1 MSNYAETKKVM
12 DKIRDKYGC
21 KGEVLF
27 RTAIQSVVEYGQY
40 MFQDEEFI
48 ADQMR
53 QIDDRHDAAEAE
65 GKTLWIT
72 RAFEKAII
80 ECCQELAE
88 VNSYDLLMYIQREVW
103 LGNDGISLD
112 RAKQIAEKVM
122 DWITIDSSDSSED
135 YDTFSNYCGIDD
147 DELEGLGFGYLIPT
161 HEEED

>member
-1 MSNYAETKKVM
+1 MSNYAESKKAI
-12 DKIRDKYGC
+12 DKIRKEYGC

-40 MFQDEEFI
+40 MFKDEEFI
-48 ADQMR
+48 TDQMR
-53 QIDDRHDAAEAE
+53 QIDDRHDAAETE

-72 RAFEKAII
+72 RTFEKAII

-88 VNSYDLLMYIQREVW
+88 VNSYDLLMYVQREVW

-112 RAKQIAEKVM
+112 RAKK
-122 DWITIDSSDSSED
+122 ITIHLMDFITMYSDDSSEN

-147 DELEGLGFGYLIPT
+147 DELEELGFGYLIPEY
-161 HEEED
+161 EEGD

>member
-147 DELEGLGFGYLIPT
+147 DELEELGFGYLIPEY
-161 HEEED
+161 EEED

>member
-1 MSNYAETKKVM
+1 MSNYAETKKTI
-12 DKIRDKYGC
+12 DRIRDKYGC

-53 QIDDRHDAAEAE
+53 QIDDRHDTAETE

-147 DELEGLGFGYLIPT
+147 DELEELGFGYLIPEC
-161 HEEED
+161 EEED